1 MNFFNKNKAFG
12 QNMILKDGT
21 QGIKIQTK
29 QIINGKTR
37 RVGGYWTRD
46 GRMITFWD

>member
-1 MNFFNKNKAFG
+1 MNFFNKNKG
-12 QNMILKDGT
+12 LGKNVILKDGT

-29 QIINGKTR
+29 QIINGKTH

-46 GRMITFWD
+46 GKLVTFWD